1 MVPQRVVNYG
11 NTNSSYA
18 QQQQQQHNNKNNQYR
33 YAEPTIA
40 IKFPFE
46 KLSARVAL
54 RFEGGVREY
63 QNYLLSTSCE
73 QLSLKLRNVSDAV
86 RTVVHTLPQQKRG
99 AQVATTSAH
108 VSTAVDPKNLGI
120 RLGRQYRIHYW
131 SECKMTAYK
140 TQTKKDEET
149 GTVKL
154 SKTVVELTLGRCEY
168 HRPNDFAKG
177 DVYVLSTDP
186 GFFLSSPVAKNTRQ
200 GMDTYKNWTGVVA
213 STWHAPDKEGKMHV
227 EMLGDLPRTLKESLK
242 NSSNGGWVKRKSLT
256 LYAAR
261 ALSAFGELEEMKN
274 ALEMVKEDTMPLMR
288 MIMNPSVAEL
298 TSEHAKNIACLLY
311 TSPSPRD

>member
-1 MVPQRVVNYG
+1 MRSSNSNNN
-11 NTNSSYA
+11 NTII
-18 QQQQQQHNNKNNQYR
+18 KNNQYR

-46 KLSARVAL
+46 KLSAR
-54 RFEGGVREY
+54 RFTVRRRR
-63 QNYLLSTSCE
+63 SRIP
-73 QLSLKLRNVSDAV
+73 KLPPLDFV
-86 RTVVHTLPQQKRG
+86 RTTFAQAQERFGRG
-99 AQVATTSAH
+99 ANCRTHSSAAKKRRAGCDDLGAREH
-108 VSTAVDPKNLGI
+108 SRRSKNLGI

-154 SKTVVELTLGRCEY
+154 SKIIVELTLGRCEY

-213 STWHAPDKEGKMHV
+213 STWHAI
-227 EMLGDLPRTLKESLK
+227 R
-242 NSSNGGWVKRKSLT
+242 
-256 LYAAR
+256 
-261 ALSAFGELEEMKN
+261 
-274 ALEMVKEDTMPLMR
+274 
-288 MIMNPSVAEL
+288 
-298 TSEHAKNIACLLY
+298 
-311 TSPSPRD
+311 